1 MKTYPFPHHV
11 KDKERLL
18 IWTPEQMIPFCGM
31 FILGIVTDML
41 TLMAPIGLVASW
53 LYSRYSAGKP
63 DGYLIHMA
71 YWYGLATLKG
81 RGFIN
86 PYHRR
91 ILPK

>member
-18 IWTPEQMIPFCGM
+18 IWTPEQLIPFCCM

-53 LYSRYSAGKP
+53 LYSRYSDGKP
-63 DGYLIHMA
+63 DGYLMHMA

-86 PYHRR
+86 SYHRR